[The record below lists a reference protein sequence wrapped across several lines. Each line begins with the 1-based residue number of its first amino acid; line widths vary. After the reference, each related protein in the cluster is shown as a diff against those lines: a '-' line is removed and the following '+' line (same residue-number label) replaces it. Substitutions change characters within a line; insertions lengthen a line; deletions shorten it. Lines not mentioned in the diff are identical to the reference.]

1 MWGKTAPHGKSEEY
15 TRPNGERL
23 KFRSRWELAVAISLD
38 ADGVK
43 YEYEPR
49 RFRLSDRTYV
59 PDFFLPDQGSKPSDC
74 FDVAFVHPAEESGFP
89 LVVIG
94 MGAIKGFVV
103 KSGVKCRGINGHRQ
117 EYERAA

>member
-1 MWGKTAPHGKSEEY
+1 
-15 TRPNGERL
+15 
-23 KFRSRWELAVAISLD
+23 LAVAISLD

-59 PDFFLPDQGSKPSDC
+59 PDFFLPDQGVYWEVKGWMHERHVETIRR
-74 FDVAFVHPAEESGFP
+74 FREESGFP